1 MNDWNEKITQ
11 ESILKLIY
19 EEERPWGKFRT
30 YPHQLASSLKIITVN
45 PGHLLSLQY
54 HRKRSEYWVVL
65 DPGLE
70 MTLGER
76 IWQTIP
82 GEEIFIPAG
91 TPHRLKNVGS
101 SPARIMELWLGPSSE
116 DDIIR
121 LEDVYG
127 RVK

>member
-1 MNDWNEKITQ
+1 MAMKENLTQ

-19 EEERPWGKFRT
+19 EEERPWGKFRV

-45 PGHLLSLQY
+45 PGQMLSLQY
-54 HRKRSEYWVVL
+54 HQKRSEYWVVL

-76 IWQTIP
+76 IWQTRP

-91 TPHRLKNVGS
+91 TAHRLKNIGS
-101 SPARIMELWLGPSSE
+101 LPARIMELWFGSSGE
-116 DDIIR
+116 DDIVR